1 MPTSVPGSPRRFS
14 LLLGFLALFATTPV
28 QGLIQ
33 DISPDLYQSLRY
45 RHIGPVGNRIASVA
59 GVLGDPLTYYAGAA
73 SGGIWKSED
82 GGEYWEPIFDGETDH
97 SIGALAVAPSDPA
110 IIWAGTGEPHIRSN
124 VSLGTGVYKSTD
136 GGDSWRHMGL
146 GEGGPTRTSRIVIHP
161 TNPDIVYVAALGH
174 AHGPQQARGIFR
186 TEDGG
191 ETWEHVL
198 FVDENTGAS
207 SLEMDPHNP
216 RKLFAGM
223 WTVEVHTWGR
233 ESGGEGSGIYVSKDG
248 GDTWTKLEGNGLP
261 TLPVGKTDICLTPA
275 DPDRVYA
282 LIETGDGVPWHGRE
296 TESGELWRSDNG
308 GATWQLINH
317 SRDLGGRTAYY
328 NNCFVNPD
336 DADEVYFQTSG
347 LARSLDGGH
356 TYVNERGRRRPGGDY
371 HDMWIDP
378 EDGDRMIIGNDGGLA
393 VSVNRGDTWH
403 RVQLPIAQMYHV
415 TVDDAIPYNVMG
427 NRQDGPSFR
436 GPSNS
441 PGGGAIQRSEWTT
454 VGGGESGFA
463 TPDPQDSNIVWSSA
477 SGSGARGG
485 IVVRWDARTRQFRN
499 VEVWPELASG
509 HPASEVRYR
518 FQWTFPLH
526 LSPHDR
532 NTVYVTSQHVH
543 RTTNGGQSW
552 EVISPDLTTND
563 VSRQGISGGLT
574 PDNIGVEYCCVIYAF
589 DESPVQPGVLW
600 TGSNDGLVHVSR
612 DGGSSWTNVTS
623 NFPDLP
629 PDGVVRNID
638 ASRYDAGKAYIV
650 IEHHQQGNFE
660 PHVYKTEDYG
670 DSWTKI
676 VDGIADSPLSYAR
689 SIQEDPVRPG
699 LLYLGTENALYVSFD
714 DGERWQPLQ
723 NNLPASPMYWLAV
736 QERFNDL
743 VVGTYGRGFW
753 ILDDITPLRQLT
765 AEVLASSAH
774 LFEPRDAYRF
784 RPLTR
789 ARALPNDPSA
799 GQNPPYGASINYW
812 LADALEDSVT
822 LRITDR
828 SGRLVRTL
836 SGPHSPGVNRIWWNL
851 RDEPS
856 TQIKLRTK
864 PLYADWVDLG
874 DEGWRAGGR
883 ELSMLVPP
891 GTYMVTLE
899 VDGQSPSQQ
908 ELRVL
913 KDPNS
918 EGTEANIRAQTA
930 MFSELRD
937 DYEIVVGMVNRLEWI
952 RRQLYDLNRVL
963 EDQGD
968 APGIIEASTELND
981 KLHAV
986 EGNLIR
992 LMTTGTGQDGVRWA
1006 PKLAEDIHYLA
1017 GAVATADFPPT
1028 DQARQVQVILNQK
1041 VTRYRAEVDELLRTD
1056 VAGFNRMLRDRNMP
1070 GVISD
1075 LD

>member
-1 MPTSVPGSPRRFS
+1 
-14 LLLGFLALFATTPV
+14 
-28 QGLIQ
+28 
-33 DISPDLYQSLRY
+33 
-45 RHIGPVGNRIASVA
+45 
-59 GVLGDPLTYYAGAA
+59 
-73 SGGIWKSED
+73 
-82 GGEYWEPIFDGETDH
+82 
-97 SIGALAVAPSDPA
+97 
-110 IIWAGTGEPHIRSN
+110 
-124 VSLGTGVYKSTD
+124 
-136 GGDSWRHMGL
+136 
-146 GEGGPTRTSRIVIHP
+146 
-161 TNPDIVYVAALGH
+161 
-174 AHGPQQARGIFR
+174 
-186 TEDGG
+186 
-191 ETWEHVL
+191 
-198 FVDENTGAS
+198 
-207 SLEMDPHNP
+207 
-216 RKLFAGM
+216 
-223 WTVEVHTWGR
+223 
-233 ESGGEGSGIYVSKDG
+233 
-248 GDTWTKLEGNGLP
+248 
-261 TLPVGKTDICLTPA
+261 
-275 DPDRVYA
+275 
-282 LIETGDGVPWHGRE
+282 
-296 TESGELWRSDNG
+296 
-308 GATWQLINH
+308 
-317 SRDLGGRTAYY
+317 
-328 NNCFVNPD
+328 
-336 DADEVYFQTSG
+336 
-347 LARSLDGGH
+347 
-356 TYVNERGRRRPGGDY
+356 
-371 HDMWIDP
+371 
-378 EDGDRMIIGNDGGLA
+378 
-393 VSVNRGDTWH
+393 
-403 RVQLPIAQMYHV
+403 
-415 TVDDAIPYNVMG
+415 
-427 NRQDGPSFR
+427 
-436 GPSNS
+436 
-441 PGGGAIQRSEWTT
+441 
-454 VGGGESGFA
+454 
-463 TPDPQDSNIVWSSA
+463 
-477 SGSGARGG
+477 
-485 IVVRWDARTRQFRN
+485 VVRWDARIRQFRN

-874 DEGWRAGGR
+874 DEGWRSGGR

-1028 DQARQVQVILNQK
+1028 DQARQVQVILNQNGHP
-1041 VTRYRAEVDELLRTD
+1041 VPRRGRRAASDGRSGVQPHAPRPEYARSDQR
-1056 VAGFNRMLRDRNMP
+1056 P
-1070 GVISD
+1070 G
-1075 LD
+1075 LTLPPEA

>member
-1 MPTSVPGSPRRFS
+1 
-14 LLLGFLALFATTPV
+14 
-28 QGLIQ
+28 
-33 DISPDLYQSLRY
+33 
-45 RHIGPVGNRIASVA
+45 
-59 GVLGDPLTYYAGAA
+59 
-73 SGGIWKSED
+73 
-82 GGEYWEPIFDGETDH
+82 
-97 SIGALAVAPSDPA
+97 
-110 IIWAGTGEPHIRSN
+110 
-124 VSLGTGVYKSTD
+124 
-136 GGDSWRHMGL
+136 
-146 GEGGPTRTSRIVIHP
+146 
-161 TNPDIVYVAALGH
+161 
-174 AHGPQQARGIFR
+174 
-186 TEDGG
+186 
-191 ETWEHVL
+191 
-198 FVDENTGAS
+198 
-207 SLEMDPHNP
+207 
-216 RKLFAGM
+216 
-223 WTVEVHTWGR
+223 
-233 ESGGEGSGIYVSKDG
+233 
-248 GDTWTKLEGNGLP
+248 
-261 TLPVGKTDICLTPA
+261 
-275 DPDRVYA
+275 
-282 LIETGDGVPWHGRE
+282 
-296 TESGELWRSDNG
+296 
-308 GATWQLINH
+308 
-317 SRDLGGRTAYY
+317 
-328 NNCFVNPD
+328 
-336 DADEVYFQTSG
+336 
-347 LARSLDGGH
+347 
-356 TYVNERGRRRPGGDY
+356 
-371 HDMWIDP
+371 
-378 EDGDRMIIGNDGGLA
+378 
-393 VSVNRGDTWH
+393 
-403 RVQLPIAQMYHV
+403 
-415 TVDDAIPYNVMG
+415 
-427 NRQDGPSFR
+427 
-436 GPSNS
+436 
-441 PGGGAIQRSEWTT
+441 
-454 VGGGESGFA
+454 
-463 TPDPQDSNIVWSSA
+463 
-477 SGSGARGG
+477 
-485 IVVRWDARTRQFRN
+485 VVRWDARTRQFRN

-638 ASRYDAGKAYIV
+638 ASRYDAGKAYIA

-765 AEVLASSAH
+765 EEVVASSAH

-856 TQIKLRTK
+856 TEIKLRTK

-874 DEGWRAGGR
+874 EDGWRSGGQN
-883 ELSMLVPP
+883 LSMLVPP
-891 GTYMVTLE
+891 GTYTVTLE

-937 DYEIVVGMVNRLEWI
+937 DYEVVVGMVNRLEWI

-968 APGIIEASTELND
+968 APGIIEASAELND

-1006 PKLAEDIHYLA
+1006 PKLAEDIRYLA

-1070 GVISD
+1070 RVISD